1 MSDESDETEQSD
13 ETNETRL
20 VIVESPA
27 KARTINRIL
36 GRGFRVAAS
45 MGHVRDL
52 PEKDLGVDLEH
63 DFQPTYEVI
72 GRRKKTLS
80 GLKKRAAGAAEV
92 YLATDLD
99 REGEAIAWHLKEALE
114 LPDEKVRRVTFH
126 EITAPAVRRAFAE
139 PRQLDMHKVNAQQ
152 ARRILDRIVGYQLS
166 PLLWEKVRRGLSAG
180 RVQSVAVRL
189 IVERE
194 REVRNFRSEE
204 YWKVTAYFTA
214 PTGETFTAELTAL
227 DGEKPH
233 LANAAEA
240 ERVVE
245 ALRPSPFRVRSFTE
259 VERLA
264 QSPPP
269 FITSLLQQ
277 RASIE
282 LRFSISRTM
291 QLAQR
296 LYEGVPLGDEG
307 PVGLITY
314 MRTDSFQVAYSA
326 IARVREVIAQEFGA
340 EFIPE
345 KPRYYRSRPG
355 AQAAHEA
362 IRPTDPRRTPAEV
375 RRHLEKPL
383 ADLYELIWRR
393 FLASQ
398 MSPALWRDRKVEV
411 VAPAGE
417 LGQATFTGEGKEL
430 LFAGF
435 LRAFGGA
442 EKGSPL
448 PVVAEG
454 TELAVTAIDPSQ
466 HFTQPPPRYSEASLV
481 AELEKQGIGRPSTY
495 APIISTIQERGYVE
509 LLQRRFQATPL
520 GELVTDKLVAH
531 FPDVM
536 NVAFTKQMEEE
547 LDKVEEGEVDWVA
560 ALREFNGP
568 FQADLAK
575 ARTEMKGANEEPV
588 EGVACERC
596 GAPMVYKL
604 SRGQRFLSCS
614 RYPECTF
621 TRPVDEAGNPIVL
634 AEEVRCDLC
643 GGKMRPRSGR
653 RGPFLA
659 CENYPTCKFTRP
671 LPEEEARRKK
681 LLEKLF
687 ADGRLPSCG
696 KCGQPMELKMGP
708 RGPFLGCSTYPKCTF
723 TMSIRKA
730 ERRGESEGPQPPE
743 KSETQAGAGG
753 SDAAGEPAPQTVAE
767 GSPCPRCGK
776 PLVLRKGKKGDFLG
790 CSAYPECTYTKNLTK
805 ARERARKPAAKP
817 SGETCEKCGKPMVI
831 RAGRWGPFL
840 ACAGYPQCRNTRRL
854 PREEKKEPAEK
865 AEPERKES
873 RKRSGTLPADTPTEL
888 ACPRCGEPLAERRRG
903 LQKYR
908 VCTNAECSYREPV
921 TKAPA
926 ATGVPCPQAGC
937 DGQLVERRSRW
948 GTFFG
953 CSNYPRCRFTAREL
967 PGESAEAPSPPPE
980 SRSPEAPGRSE
991 AQPAKARGAR
1001 EAGATGPSAGPGSR
1015 TKSRGAGRPGQV
1027 EGRTRKRR
1035 PPRGEAG

>member
-1 MSDESDETEQSD
+1 VSDDSDEGNATK
-13 ETNETRL
+13 L

-36 GRGFRVAAS
+36 GRGFQVTAS

-52 PEKDLGVDLEH
+52 PPKDLGVDLEH
-63 DFQPTYEVI
+63 DFQPTYEVLS
-72 GRRKKTLS
+72 GRKKTVS
-80 GLKKRAAGAAEV
+80 GLKKKASAAAEV

-114 LPDEKVRRVTFH
+114 LPEEKVRRVTFH
-126 EITAPAVRRAFAE
+126 EITGPAIRRAFAE

-204 YWKVTAYFTA
+204 YWKITAQLTTPA
-214 PTGETFTAELTAL
+214 GETLAAELTAL

-233 LANAAEA
+233 LATAAEA

-245 ALRPSPFRVRSFTE
+245 ALHRSTFRVRSFTE
-259 VERLA
+259 AERLA

-269 FITSLLQQ
+269 LITSLLQQ

-282 LRFSISRTM
+282 LRFSTSRTM
-291 QLAQR
+291 RLAQQ

-314 MRTDSFQVAYSA
+314 MRTDSFQVAQSA
-326 IARVREVIAQEFGA
+326 IYRVREVIGQEFGA
-340 EFIPE
+340 EFVPE
-345 KPRYYRSRPG
+345 KPRFYRSRPG

-362 IRPTDPRRTPAEV
+362 IRPTDPGRTPAEV

-398 MSPALWRDRKVEV
+398 MSPAVWRDRKVEA
-411 VAPAGE
+411 VASAGE
-417 LGQATFTGEGKEL
+417 LGEATFTAEGKEL
-430 LFAGF
+430 LFAGY
-435 LRAFGGA
+435 LRALGGQD
-442 EKGSPL
+442 KDSPL

-454 TELAVTAIDPSQ
+454 VELAAAAIDPSQ
-466 HFTQPPPRYSEASLV
+466 HFTQPPPRYSEATLV
-481 AELEKQGIGRPSTY
+481 AELERQGIGRPSTY
-495 APIISTIQERGYVE
+495 APIIATIQERGYVE
-509 LLQRRFQATPL
+509 LLQRRFQSTPL

-531 FPDVM
+531 FPDIM
-536 NVAFTKQMEEE
+536 NVAFTKQMEED
-547 LDKVEEGEVDWVA
+547 LDKVEEGDVDWVA
-560 ALREFNGP
+560 ALREFNEP

-575 ARTEMKGANEEPV
+575 AKEEMKAAGEEPV
-588 EGVACERC
+588 EGVTCERC
-596 GAPMVYKL
+596 GAAMVYKL

-634 AEEVRCDLC
+634 SEEVHCDLC

-659 CENYPTCKFTRP
+659 CENYPACKFTRP
-671 LPEEEARRKK
+671 LPEEEARRKQ

-687 ADGRLPSCG
+687 ADGRLPACD
-696 KCGQPMELKMGP
+696 KCGQPMDLKMGP

-730 ERRGESEGPQPPE
+730 ERKREES
-743 KSETQAGAGG
+743 AGG
-753 SDAAGEPAPQTVAE
+753 ASPPSGGKTAAGDEATGEPAAETVAE

-776 PLVLRKGKKGDFLG
+776 LLVLRTGRKGEFLG
-790 CSAYPECTYTKNLTK
+790 CSGYPECTYTKNVG
-805 ARERARKPAAKP
+805 RERRQGKRGGLSPAKAKP

-840 ACAGYPQCRNTRRL
+840 ACSGYPQCRNTKRM
-854 PREEKKEPAEK
+854 PKEDKAEPAEK
-865 AEPERKES
+865 PE
-873 RKRSGTLPADTPTEL
+873 KRTKALPADKPTEL
-888 ACPRCGEPLAERRRG
+888 TCPRCGQPLAERRRG

-908 VCTNAECSYREPV
+908 VCTSAECSYREPI
-921 TKAPA
+921 TKPPT

-937 DGQLVERRSRW
+937 DGELVERRGRW
-948 GTFFG
+948 GKFFG
-953 CSNYPRCRFTAREL
+953 CSNYPRCRYMAREL
-967 PGESAEAPSPPPE
+967 PDEVQDTGSRPPE
-980 SRSPEAPGRSE
+980 SSAPKSASGKSR
-991 AQPAKARGAR
+991 PAARR
-1001 EAGATGPSAGPGSR
+1001 TRKPRPSAGQ
-1015 TKSRGAGRPGQV
+1015 A
-1027 EGRTRKRR
+1027 
-1035 PPRGEAG
+1035 